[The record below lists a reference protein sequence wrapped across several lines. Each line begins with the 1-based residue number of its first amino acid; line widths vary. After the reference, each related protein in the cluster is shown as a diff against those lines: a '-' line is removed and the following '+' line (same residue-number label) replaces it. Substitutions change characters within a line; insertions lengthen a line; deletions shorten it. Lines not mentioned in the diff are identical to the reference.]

1 MCTPSRPDLVEF
13 IKHCIA
19 GGVDVVQLR
28 EKNAPPSCIVQ
39 QAKLAGKVCHD
50 HNVPFI
56 LNDRPDLALEAEAD
70 GVHVGQDD
78 VSATA
83 CRKLLG
89 KDAIVGLST
98 HATLELDNSLKEPVN
113 YISAGPVVA
122 TPTKPGRNGT
132 GIDYIRYAA
141 SHSCI
146 PVFVTGGVTP
156 ESIPELI
163 ANGVKHFVVVRYL
176 TESEDPQK
184 NAAKLR
190 TTIDEGLKN
199 LG

>member
-1 MCTPSRPDLVEF
+1 
-13 IKHCIA
+13 
-19 GGVDVVQLR
+19 
-28 EKNAPPSCIVQ
+28 
-39 QAKLAGKVCHD
+39 
-50 HNVPFI
+50 
-56 LNDRPDLALEAEAD
+56 LALEAEAD
-70 GVHVGQDD
+70 GVHVGPDD